1 MSAITADTDAADDWL
16 ARNDAYLGAALAAL
30 RYRFDSAA
38 RAAQAR
44 EAASQPPSP
53 AAPPA
58 PEQQPPAR
66 PGRFFRLPVVG
77 AAALPMLAAA
87 APAIDTP
94 ADDIAQRLA
103 AASEGEPAPALLQL
117 ARRLGLSNF
126 ERDVLLLCVALELDT
141 SIATRCATA
150 QGQLARDFPTFALAM
165 NLFDEPAWE
174 ALSPERPLRF
184 WRLVEIS
191 QPGARALTA
200 SALRA
205 DERIVNYV
213 KGLNY
218 LDDRL
223 APLMQPMAAP
233 PSASLPP
240 SQQAAAQALLA
251 AAVAY
256 GGEPDARTV
265 LVLRGPDPDSKHEV
279 AATAAAE
286 LGLRLYRLPLQA
298 LPADAAELA
307 TLARLWQRE
316 TLLLPLAL
324 YLDAHQM
331 APAGADSAAPRLAT
345 FVARSGGVV
354 IVDTRDGAQ
363 LPVATGAVIDVAR
376 PTPGEQHG
384 AWASAVA
391 ARAPGLPA
399 LLSAQFD
406 LSRTALAAI
415 AAAAPAQADGAELQQ
430 RLWNAC
436 REQTRPT
443 LARLADRID
452 ARATWDQLVLPAT
465 ETALLR
471 QVVAQVKS
479 RAQVYDEWGF
489 RARMN
494 RGLGVSA
501 LFAGAS
507 GTGKTMAAE
516 VLAND
521 LQLDLYRIDLSAVVS
536 KYIGETEKNLRAVF
550 DAAEQGGAI
559 LLFDEADA
567 LFGKRSEVK
576 DAHDRYANIETDYLL
591 QRMEAF
597 GGLAILS
604 TNMKSALD
612 PAFLRRLRFIVNFPY
627 PGPAERRR
635 IWERA
640 FPPATPV
647 EALDHE
653 RLARLQLTGG
663 NIHSTALAAA
673 FMAAHAGTPVTMR
686 LLLDASRVEFRKFD
700 RPVNEAD
707 FRWIEGAGVRP

>member
-1 MSAITADTDAADDWL
+1 MSSATAASDHADDWF

-30 RYRFDSAA
+30 RHRFDAAA

-44 EAASQPPSP
+44 EAAAQ
-53 AAPPA
+53 PPA
-58 PEQQPPAR
+58 PEAAAAPEQKPSPRTAR
-66 PGRFFRLPVVG
+66 SFFRLPAAG
-77 AAALPMLAAA
+77 AQGAPLLASP

-94 ADDIAQRLA
+94 ADDVAQRLA

-117 ARRLGLSNF
+117 ARRLGLSDF
-126 ERDVLLLCVALELDT
+126 ERDILLLCVAVELDT
-141 SIATRCATA
+141 SIAARCAAA
-150 QGQLARDFPTFALAM
+150 QGQPTRDFPTFALAM
-165 NLFDEPAWE
+165 TLFDDPAWE
-174 ALSPERPLRF
+174 ALSPGRPLRF
-184 WRLVEIS
+184 WRLLEIS

-205 DERIVNYV
+205 DERIVNFV

-223 APLMQPMAAP
+223 APLLQPMAAP
-233 PSASLPP
+233 PAGSLPP
-240 SQQAAAQALLA
+240 SQQAAAQALL
-251 AAVAY
+251 
-256 GGEPDARTV
+256 DACSGQADGHAP
-265 LVLRGPDPDSKHEV
+265 LVLRGRDADGKHEV
-279 AATAAAE
+279 AAVAAAG
-286 LGLRLYRLPLQA
+286 LGLRLYRMPLQA

-307 TLARLWQRE
+307 TLARLWHRE

-324 YLDAHQM
+324 YLDAHEMEQG
-331 APAGADSAAPRLAT
+331 GADSPAPRLAS
-345 FVARSGGVV
+345 FVARSGGTI
-354 IVDTRDGAQ
+354 IVDSRDGVQ
-363 LPVATGAVIDVAR
+363 LPMSPSAVIDVAR
-376 PTPGEQHG
+376 PTPAEQHG
-384 AWASAVA
+384 AWAGAVG
-391 ARAPGLPA
+391 ARASALPA

-406 LSRTALAAI
+406 LSRPELAAI
-415 AAAAPAQADGAELQQ
+415 AAAAPAQAGDAALEQL
-430 RLWNAC
+430 LWNAC
-436 REQTRPT
+436 REQTRPA
-443 LARLADRID
+443 LARLADRLD
-452 ARATWDQLVLPAT
+452 ARATWDQLVLPAA
-465 ETALLR
+465 EVGLLR
-471 QVVAQVKS
+471 QVAAQVKS
-479 RAQVYDEWGF
+479 RARVYDEWGF

-501 LFAGAS
+501 LFAGDS

-516 VLAND
+516 VLANE
-521 LQLDLYRIDLSAVVS
+521 LKLDLYRIDLSAVVS

-550 DAAEQGGAI
+550 DAAERGGAI

-635 IWERA
+635 IWERV
-640 FPPATPV
+640 FPPATPL
-647 EALDHE
+647 EGLDHE

-686 LLLDASRVEFRKFD
+686 LLLDAGRIEFRKFD

-707 FRWIEGAGVRP
+707 FRWIEAAGQRP

>member
-1 MSAITADTDAADDWL
+1 MSSTTANTGDDGDDWF

-30 RYRFDSAA
+30 RHRFDSAA
-38 RAAQAR
+38 RAAEAR
-44 EAASQPPSP
+44 EAAAQPGAPEAPAPGPKPPS
-53 AAPPA
+53 
-58 PEQQPPAR
+58 R
-66 PGRFFRLPVVG
+66 TGRFFRLPGGG
-77 AAALPMLAAA
+77 AAAPPLLAAT
-87 APAIDTP
+87 APAIDAPLDEVT
-94 ADDIAQRLA
+94 QRLA

-117 ARRLGLSNF
+117 ARRLGLSDF
-126 ERDVLLLCVALELDT
+126 ERDILLLCVALELDT
-141 SIATRCATA
+141 SIAARCAAA
-150 QGQLARDFPTFALAM
+150 QGQPARDFPTFALAM
-165 NLFDEPAWE
+165 SLFDDPAWE

-184 WRLVEIS
+184 WRLLDIS

-223 APLMQPMAAP
+223 APLVQPMAP
-233 PSASLPP
+233 PSAALPP
-240 SQQAAAQALLA
+240 SQQAAVQRLLDA
-251 AAVAY
+251 ADPH
-256 GGEPDARTV
+256 GGEPAAQTL
-265 LVLRGPDPDSKHEV
+265 LVLRGRDPDSKHEV
-279 AATAAAE
+279 AAAAAAE
-286 LGLRLYRLPLQA
+286 LGLRLYRMPATA
-298 LPADAAELA
+298 LPSDTAELA
-307 TLARLWQRE
+307 TLARLWHRE

-324 YLDAHQM
+324 YLDAHEIE
-331 APAGADSAAPRLAT
+331 PDGADSLAPRLAA
-345 FVARSGGVV
+345 FAARSGGVL
-354 IVDTRDGAQ
+354 IVDTRDGAR
-363 LPVATGAVIDVAR
+363 LPVPPHAVVDVAR
-376 PTPGEQHG
+376 PTPGEQQG
-384 AWASAVA
+384 AWLDALGE
-391 ARAPGLPA
+391 RAPALPA

-406 LSRTALAAI
+406 LSRPALAAI
-415 AAAAPAQADGAELQQ
+415 AAAAQAGDDALEQQ
-430 RLWNAC
+430 LWKAC
-436 REQTRPT
+436 RETTRPA
-443 LARLADRID
+443 LARLAERID
-452 ARATWDQLVLPAT
+452 ARANWDQLVLPAT

-471 QVVAQVKS
+471 QILAQVKT
-479 RAQVYDEWGF
+479 RARVYDEWGF

-507 GTGKTMAAE
+507 GTGKTLAAE
-516 VLAND
+516 VLANE

-536 KYIGETEKNLRAVF
+536 KYIGETEKNLRAIF

-635 IWERA
+635 IWERV

-673 FMAAHAGTPVTMR
+673 FMAAQAGTPVTMG
-686 LLLDASRVEFRKFD
+686 LLLEAGRNEFRKFD

-707 FRWIEGAGVRP
+707 FRWIEGAGPRP